1 MKKIH
6 VAAGVILSADGQQI
20 LLAKRPAGKEGAGL
34 WEFAGGKVEVAEK
47 ACEALAREL
56 DEELGISVC
65 ESEHLLSFAWQE
77 PHLWIDFDFFWV
89 RRFTGIPEGKE
100 GQAIEW
106 V

>member
-1 MKKIH
+1 
-6 VAAGVILSADGQQI
+6 
-20 LLAKRPAGKEGAGL
+20 
-34 WEFAGGKVEVAEK
+34 
-47 ACEALAREL
+47 
-56 DEELGISVC
+56 ISVC

-106 V
+106 VEATRLREFAFPKANEIVLERVMQELQVALTPLK